1 MGANAFIS
9 GSILSIT
16 KNDQHDTEERRK
28 CKEKS
33 CYDYT
38 VSCTKRK
45 VSLSTNIRVTN
56 VTLGT
61 VPYSDSITQSITRK
75 HCSDDTVMLPS
86 KDQASQELAK
96 SIAEKF
102 IFKLKPNYVKV
113 EVTLLDDE
121 DIDYT
126 DKEAGLL
133 ENGLEYINQNRLD
146 KAEQLLSNLLQSTQ
160 SKSYVAAYNLGVVK
174 EAKGELLEAKK
185 YYSLADQL
193 QIEPIEEI
201 NTAVN
206 RIKAE
211 VINMEQANIQVNRNT
226 AK

>member
-1 MGANAFIS
+1 
-9 GSILSIT
+9 
-16 KNDQHDTEERRK
+16 
-28 CKEKS
+28 
-33 CYDYT
+33 
-38 VSCTKRK
+38 
-45 VSLSTNIRVTN
+45 
-56 VTLGT
+56 
-61 VPYSDSITQSITRK
+61 
-75 HCSDDTVMLPS
+75 
-86 KDQASQELAK
+86 
-96 SIAEKF
+96 
-102 IFKLKPNYVKV
+102 
-113 EVTLLDDE
+113 
-121 DIDYT
+121 
-126 DKEAGLL
+126 
-133 ENGLEYINQNRLD
+133 NGLEYINQNRLD